1 MDGENLAEDETFG
14 VPPVGAESDGDDGD
28 DGIHSEFLVPK
39 VVVISA
45 GRSEGATASSSSGLL
60 LEEPGEGANRR
71 RRCDPA
77 DGSTD
82 HRGTDSDM

>member
-45 GRSEGATASSSSGLL
+45 GRSEGATSSSSGLL
-60 LEEPGEGANRR
+60 LEGRGEGTNSR

-77 DGSTD
+77 DGSSD
-82 HRGTDSDM
+82 HGGTGSDM